1 MIRVSTPR
9 ARRVVACLALLLP
22 ILVPAAAGWAQAQ
35 SDAGPPANAL
45 IASAQAVR
53 AGVAHAGGLIA
64 ARIVALHG
72 EAGEPGLALAPDRHV
87 KGLALGNAG
96 QVFPT
101 TDPEIKKLERDF
113 GVRPP
118 PAAAKPRLGLW
129 SDGAWSRLRFDDAG
143 ARVDGTM
150 WSGVFGVDYALADRL
165 TVGLAGA
172 YESQDFD
179 TALNH
184 ASVVGRGFTA
194 APYAV
199 LRLDRVFSL
208 DASGGHA
215 WLGYDSARPD
225 PFSGQS
231 VPDRTD
237 ATRWFGAANLNAR
250 YAFDPWRLGGTL
262 GTLYAGARTDALADG
277 PMTYGE
283 QTTAVGRVRLGYVFR
298 VLDGLEPYVSAE
310 GRYAYLDDGASDKTD
325 AVLGVG
331 ATLRLGNAS
340 LGLQGTT
347 LDGGDAVRTY
357 AGTVNLRLGL

>member
-1 MIRVSTPR
+1 MFRVPTPR
-9 ARRVVACLALLLP
+9 ARRVAARLALLLP
-22 ILVPAAAGWAQAQ
+22 ILVPAAAAQAQ

-45 IASAQAVR
+45 IASAPAVR
-53 AGVAHAGGLIA
+53 AGVAHASGLIA
-64 ARIVALHG
+64 ARIVALTG
-72 EAGEPGLALAPDRHV
+72 GAGEPGLALAPDRHV
-87 KGLALGNAG
+87 KVLALGNAG

-101 TDPEIKKLERDF
+101 ADPEITKLERDF

-179 TALNH
+179 TSLNR
-184 ASVVGRGFTA
+184 ASVLGRGLTA

-215 WLGYDSARPD
+215 WLGYDRAYRD
-225 PFSGQS
+225 PLSGLS
-231 VPDRTD
+231 VSDRTD

-250 YAFDPWRLGGTL
+250 YTLDQWRLGGAL
-262 GTLYAGARTDALADG
+262 GTLYAGARADAWADG
-277 PMTYGE
+277 PGAAYGA

-310 GRYAYLDDGASDKTD
+310 GRYAALDDGAGERADS
-325 AVLGVG
+325 VLGVG
-331 ATLRLGNAS
+331 ASLRLGNAR
-340 LGLQGTT
+340 LGIQGTT